1 MQGLITDSSG
11 ASVPGAQVTLLNV
24 KTGVSRTQASLGAGE
39 YRFSLVEPGLYQVR
53 GEMQGFSKAVAE
65 NVTVE
70 TSGDVTINLALQ
82 PGQLSQSV
90 VVNAD
95 PVELQLNTS
104 SKSLTI
110 THEQLA
116 NLPVED
122 RSPFALALLDPAV
135 QNNYPASSTPFHLW
149 QATEMDFGG
158 RTSRQN
164 DVLIDGAPVQI
175 GPKGSYTPTID
186 ATQAMVVEQVTVDA
200 EFGHTAAGV
209 ITSLPARVRMRSM
222 EMPIITAVIPI

>member
-1 MQGLITDSSG
+1 MVAVERQD
-11 ASVPGAQVTLLNV
+11 
-24 KTGVSRTQASLGAGE
+24 R
-39 YRFSLVEPGLYQVR
+39 RFPDPGLLSAPGNTGSAWWSPAFIRFAEKCR
-53 GEMQGFSKAVAE
+53 GSAKPLLR
-65 NVTVE
+65 TSPWRI
-70 TSGDVTINLALQ
+70 SGDVTINLALQ

-95 PVELQLNTS
+95 PVELQLNTKFEKPDHHPRAVGEPSGGGPEPLRAGFTGSGGSKQLPGIFDSLS
-104 SKSLTI
+104 SVAGHRDGLRRPNT
-110 THEQLA
+110 
-116 NLPVED
+116 
-122 RSPFALALLDPAV
+122 
-135 QNNYPASSTPFHLW
+135 
-149 QATEMDFGG
+149 
-158 RTSRQN
+158 RQN

-186 ATQAMVVEQVTVDA
+186 ATPAHVVVEQVTVDA